1 MSVPV
6 ILFPR
11 DIADSV
17 PRVYLHTT
25 LALLREHVACDRAYR
40 AVQRALPG
48 GWGDD
53 DPIPLARAF
62 DVPGLALPND
72 LMWALRAVAPEQAAQ
87 RDRYAR
93 LLAASIAEAVL
104 PIWERDYPGDERP
117 RQAINAARRYADG
130 EATDEELAAARA
142 AAAAAARVAGRA
154 TAAAAARAAARAAD
168 AAAARAADA
177 DAAAARA
184 ADADAARAADAA
196 AARAADAAAAA
207 DTDAIT
213 EVLRLTILREP
224 VEEGG
229 SCPPSH
235 HVDDTASALG

>member
-11 DIADSV
+11 DIAASV

-25 LALLREHVACDRAYR
+25 LALLRDHCACDRAYF
-40 AVQRALPG
+40 AVRRALPE

-53 DPIPLARAF
+53 DPIPLARAV
-62 DVPGLALPND
+62 DVPGLALPGD
-72 LMWALRAVAPEQAAQ
+72 WLWALRAVAPEQAAQ

-104 PIWERDYPGDERP
+104 PIWERDYPGDARP
-117 RQAINAARRYADG
+117 RQAIETARRYADG
-130 EATDEELAAARA
+130 EATDEELAASCDEAWDAAAAANADTAAAAANAEAAVAAAHAARA
-142 AAAAAARVAGRA
+142 AAAAA
-154 TAAAAARAAARAAD
+154 D
-168 AAAARAADA
+168 ADA
-177 DAAAARA
+177 DASANAAWDEAC
-184 ADADAARAADAA
+184 DASWAESWDESW
-196 AARAADAAAAA
+196 
-207 DTDAIT
+207 DAIT

-224 VEEGG
+224 VGEGG

-235 HVDDTASALG
+235 HHIDD